1 MNWRGFMAD
10 RHRRDRIV
18 FAITFAVIM
27 AFLVFTS
34 LAQSFLHSQL
44 IDQPF
49 SLVEIGQRLA
59 AGFISLVFILGLA
72 DFLGVYRPITW
83 WSQILLALLIAL
95 VGASFRIVIHFWLD
109 VYSEHTIN
117 QLALEFVVTGLA
129 IELSGILAVWLVR
142 LDRKLQTSEKSLA
155 RSAAQIESALSQL
168 GDEEVRVRRSVAEG
182 LHGSMQQRLVLLV
195 AEVDR
200 LTELASNQKQDSL
213 VNGLSGIRGQI
224 EEIRESDVRAT
235 SRMLYPEGLEI
246 SLATGL
252 RKLLSRLPLVIRTR
266 LHVHPEVRVL
276 DDPAEP
282 QLKRAQR
289 LVLMRVAEEAVTN
302 SLKHANAEQIDIE
315 LSVVEDH
322 TSAAAQVATGISP
335 LVSSS
340 AGDHKAIQI
349 TVTDDGVG
357 FDEKAV
363 PQSGLERMRSRIELS
378 GGVLQVMSRPGN
390 GTTVLCALPLQKLDS
405 EL

>member
-1 MNWRGFMAD
+1 MNWRSFMAD

-34 LAQSFLHSQL
+34 LSQSFLHSQL
-44 IDQPF
+44 IDQTF
-49 SLVEIGQRLA
+49 SAVEIGQRMA
-59 AGFISLVFILGLA
+59 AGFIPLVFILGLA

-83 WSQILLALLIAL
+83 WSQILLTLLITL
-95 VGASFRIVIHFWLD
+95 VGTSFRIVIQFWLD
-109 VYSEHTIN
+109 VYTEHTIN

-129 IELSGILAVWLVR
+129 IGLGGIVAVWLVR

-168 GDEEVRVRRSVAEG
+168 SDEEVRVRRSVAEG

-200 LTELASNQKQDSL
+200 LTELAFNQKQDSL
-213 VNGLSGIRGQI
+213 ANGLRGIRSQI

-246 SLATGL
+246 SLATAL

-302 SLKHANAEQIDIE
+302 TLKHANAEQIDIE

-322 TSAAAQVATGISP
+322 TSAAAQVASGISP
-335 LVSSS
+335 LVSSG

-349 TVTDDGVG
+349 TVTDDGAG
-357 FDEKAV
+357 FDEKSV

-405 EL
+405 EQ